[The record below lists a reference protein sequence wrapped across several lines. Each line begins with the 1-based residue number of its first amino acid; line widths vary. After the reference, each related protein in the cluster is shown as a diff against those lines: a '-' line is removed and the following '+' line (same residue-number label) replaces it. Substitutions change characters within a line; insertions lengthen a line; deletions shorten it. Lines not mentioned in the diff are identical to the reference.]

1 MDNKKEIRKEKRT
14 QLSKNSQRRRLKG
27 LVKQACF
34 SVGAGIILLIVF
46 AVFCVVL
53 SNEQSKQLDSAMALD
68 RYRLGSKA
76 LTYAV
81 RSYAVTGEDKYREAY
96 YREIN
101 EDQNRDKALETLE
114 RCGLSD
120 KERSELE
127 EIASLSTELVP
138 LEEQAIEAV
147 QTGND
152 FETARNLVFSQDYGD
167 HVDRINDMTDTTID
181 QILARKKGRQQFL
194 KVLQFVLET
203 MLMLSFIYIVWEF
216 IKIIRFADKQL
227 LEPIEKVSDQM
238 TQLAQGD
245 FETPLALD
253 EDDSEVG
260 RMVSSIAF
268 MKQNMSG
275 MVQEISDV
283 LEQMGNG
290 KYNIQMQQEYVG
302 VFIQIRESF
311 VKIGQKMRETLLT
324 LREVSG
330 QIDSGSEQLAYAATD
345 LAEGSTDQ
353 AGQVSDLV
361 QLFEIMTGN
370 MERNMQEAKE
380 SVKIADEAAKTL
392 VSGNDKM
399 QQLKAAVGEISKCSE
414 QIGTIIGTIED
425 IAAQTNLLSLNAA
438 IEAARAGEAGKGFA
452 VVADQVKK
460 LAEESSLAA
469 GKSTKLIESAMAA
482 VDVGIAIA
490 DETAE
495 NMDLVMEGAGVATKK
510 MDQIADMLQENVNQ
524 MHQVRANLDQVSAVV
539 DNNSATS
546 QETAAVSEQQ
556 KAQVESMVQLMDKF
570 EI

>member
-1 MDNKKEIRKEKRT
+1 
-14 QLSKNSQRRRLKG
+14 
-27 LVKQACF
+27 
-34 SVGAGIILLIVF
+34 
-46 AVFCVVL
+46 
-53 SNEQSKQLDSAMALD
+53 
-68 RYRLGSKA
+68 
-76 LTYAV
+76 
-81 RSYAVTGEDKYREAY
+81 
-96 YREIN
+96 
-101 EDQNRDKALETLE
+101 
-114 RCGLSD
+114 
-120 KERSELE
+120 
-127 EIASLSTELVP
+127 
-138 LEEQAIEAV
+138 
-147 QTGND
+147 
-152 FETARNLVFSQDYGD
+152 
-167 HVDRINDMTDTTID
+167 
-181 QILARKKGRQQFL
+181 
-194 KVLQFVLET
+194 
-203 MLMLSFIYIVWEF
+203 
-216 IKIIRFADKQL
+216 
-227 LEPIEKVSDQM
+227 
-238 TQLAQGD
+238 
-245 FETPLALD
+245 
-253 EDDSEVG
+253 
-260 RMVSSIAF
+260 MVSSIAF